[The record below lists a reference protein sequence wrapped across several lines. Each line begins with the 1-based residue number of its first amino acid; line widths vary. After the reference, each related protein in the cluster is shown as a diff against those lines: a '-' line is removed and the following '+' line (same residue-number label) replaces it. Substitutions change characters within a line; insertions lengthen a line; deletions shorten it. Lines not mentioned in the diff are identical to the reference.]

1 MICDICEAAGDGVA
15 MIMAMAI
22 TVAVE
27 HVLDCSEKRYGGWIG
42 GWVPVLIKKEKE
54 LKRKIYNLNIRL
66 LRNVQDAGGS
76 CFLLIK
82 KHPDIINRYIRRGLF
97 IFKQLLHLLYM
108 LFHSPSQS
116 RHFLCS
122 AMQIAS
128 FPTSVDLGF
137 VVCHLQCSV
146 WAV

>member
-1 MICDICEAAGDGVA
+1 MICDICEAVGDGVA

-42 GWVPVLIKKEKE
+42 GRVPVLIKKEKE

-116 RHFLCS
+116 CHFLCN

-128 FPTSVDLGF
+128 FPASVDLRF

>member
-1 MICDICEAAGDGVA
+1 
-15 MIMAMAI
+15 MAI

-42 GWVPVLIKKEKE
+42 GRVPVLIKKEKE

-116 RHFLCS
+116 RHFLCN
-122 AMQIAS
+122 AMLV
-128 FPTSVDLGF
+128 FLP
-137 VVCHLQCSV
+137 QCCGNIYYR
-146 WAV
+146 

>member
-1 MICDICEAAGDGVA
+1 
-15 MIMAMAI
+15 MAI

-42 GWVPVLIKKEKE
+42 GRVPVLIKKEKE

-116 RHFLCS
+116 RHCLCN

-128 FPTSVDLGF
+128 FPASVDLGF
-137 VVCHLQCSV
+137 VVRHLQCSV